1 MLLRMIPTGLG
12 MTARTS
18 FDDKTSGAHSLTF
31 TLHHA
36 GQDSL
41 ALETGEVFQ
50 IPHTLPSV
58 GTSRPGLPRV

>member
-1 MLLRMIPTGLG
+1 
-12 MTARTS
+12 
-18 FDDKTSGAHSLTF
+18 LTF

-58 GTSRPGLPRV
+58 GTSRTGLPRI